1 MLKLSTKGLYGIK
14 ALYELA
20 HNYGEA
26 PINIREISRRHD
38 MPVPFLEQV
47 LHRLK
52 QKGLVKSRRG
62 INGGYILSR
71 DPCEITIG
79 DAVRALEGPIA
90 LCGCLIHDKSG
101 NVVEKE
107 LHCVTSNLY
116 RKLGEMVENAFDSV
130 TLLELSEENIQ
141 DRKTG
146 TCK

>member
-1 MLKLSTKGLYGIK
+1 MLKMSSKGLYGIK

-20 HNYGEA
+20 QSYGNETL
-26 PINIREISRRHD
+26 NIREISRRHN

-62 INGGYILSR
+62 INGGYQLSR
-71 DPCEITIG
+71 PPGTITIG

-90 LCGCLIHDKSG
+90 LCECLISDKTG
-101 NVVEKE
+101 LTAEKE
-107 LHCVTSNLY
+107 THCVTSNIY
-116 RKLGEMVENAFDSV
+116 RKLGEMVENAFDSF
-130 TLLELSEENIQ
+130 TLLDLSEENVK
-141 DRKTG
+141 DTFAG